1 MLWRLSKGVVFT
13 ISVQKEINGEYE
25 DDSGNRSCDTKF
37 KEAKFI
43 SDFIKNEGLNALVIN
58 TATGPAPSYNYDI
71 SREEIAESY
80 GTPWEEMEPKS
91 KGEKRQTT

>member
-1 MLWRLSKGVVFT
+1 MENMKT
-13 ISVQKEINGEYE
+13 IAVIE
-25 DDSGNRSCDTKF
+25 SCDTKF

-58 TATGPAPSYNYDI
+58 TATGPPPSYNYDI

-80 GTPWEEMEPKS
+80 GTSWEEHSHGS
-91 KGEKRQTT
+91 KCNAETADWFPESYGYNCSKRN

>member
-1 MLWRLSKGVVFT
+1 MENMKT
-13 ISVQKEINGEYE
+13 IAVIE
-25 DDSGNRSCDTKF
+25 SCDTKF

-91 KGEKRQTT
+91 KDFRTQSWRQMQCRNCRLVFQKLWLQL

>member
-1 MLWRLSKGVVFT
+1 MWRSPSKGWSSQYLYRKRIGENMKT
-13 ISVQKEINGEYE
+13 IAVIE
-25 DDSGNRSCDTKF
+25 SCDTKY

-71 SREEIAESY
+71 SSRVRTAPFQNKI
-80 GTPWEEMEPKS
+80 
-91 KGEKRQTT
+91 KRGAA